1 MSTSTYLTSVEK
13 AAQVKKIVEEA
24 LKNQAVANSEIAALL
39 HSLLNIAESDQE
51 HIVRGMELPAPY
63 RMAGLSLLLFFT
75 RLVELEHPNIK
86 VKSIT
91 EQKDEWVKFIL
102 EVESKHRQTV
112 ENLLE
117 HYSQALLRKKALNSV
132 AKGDRALME
141 LKKALDVSALE
152 ISLTK
157 GIEAEG
163 LEEVSSHI
171 ESFGTEVEQLHQIV
185 GRGLS
190 NMSALQ
196 HVIISLLSEEREA
209 INKALLTLRDRL
221 HLKMS
226 AEDVEEIKAA
236 LLMVREHAP
245 DTFEELRQIIN
256 KTSVSGAAGD
266 MLYSWLASLSS
277 VMPK

>member
-1 MSTSTYLTSVEK
+1 MSSSTYLTSVEK

-24 LKNQAVANSEIAALL
+24 LKNQAIANSEIAALL

-51 HIVRGMELPAPY
+51 HIVRGMELPATY
-63 RMAGLSLLLFFT
+63 RMAGLSLLVFFT
-75 RLVELEHPNIK
+75 RLIELEHPTIK
-86 VKSIT
+86 VTSIT

-117 HYSQALLRKKALNSV
+117 HYSQALLRKKALNTV
-132 AKGDRALME
+132 AKSDRALME

-171 ESFGTEVEQLHQIV
+171 ESFGAEVEQLHQIV

-190 NMSALQ
+190 NMNALQ
-196 HVIISLLSEEREA
+196 HVIISLLSEEREV

-221 HLKMS
+221 HLKMT

-266 MLYSWLASLSS
+266 VLYSWLASLSS

>member
-24 LKNQAVANSEIAALL
+24 LQNEAVANSEIAALL
-39 HSLLNIAESDQE
+39 HSLLNNVESDQE
-51 HIVRGMELPAPY
+51 HIVRGMELPSTY

-75 RLVELEHPNIK
+75 RLVELEHPHIK

-91 EQKDEWVKFIL
+91 EQKDEWVKLIL

-132 AKGDRALME
+132 AKSDRALME

-157 GIEAEG
+157 GIETEG

-171 ESFGTEVEQLHQIV
+171 ESFGAEVEQLHQNV

-266 MLYSWLASLSS
+266 MLYSWLASLSG